1 MATRKQET
9 QPVGHWSARE
19 FLHVSGSRWLVMVGL
34 AAMLGVPAA
43 LHRTTS
49 LVNPPPA
56 PEAPL
61 PLQEW
66 TTDARMQVLASVVLG
81 AKPRIDPRQKSAPC
95 DPDVEEEH
103 YGVCWTPLKVPPPCP
118 KGKTWENAGTCYQ
131 AVLKAAKAPTSGG
144 ARTGAVAEP

>member
-1 MATRKQET
+1 MAPRKQET
-9 QPVGHWSARE
+9 QVGHWGQRE
-19 FLHVSGSRWLVMVGL
+19 ILHVSVSRWLVVAGL
-34 AAMLGVPAA
+34 AATLGVPAA
-43 LHRTTS
+43 LHRPAAM
-49 LVNPPPA
+49 VNPPPT
-56 PEAPL
+56 PEAGL

-66 TTDARMQVLASVVLG
+66 TTDARTQVLASLALG

-103 YGVCWTPLKVPPPCP
+103 HGVCWAPLKVSPPCP

-144 ARTGAVAEP
+144 GRTGAVAEP